1 MERNP
6 DVVIEEIR
14 KNPEK
19 HVHEMN
25 ALLVC
30 ASFNGAI
37 NTAVLTAHSEYL
49 NLGTNGGIRCDVI
62 LGPCSCGAWHR
73 KEDARTRK
81 LLEKYGL
88 NVI

>member
-1 MERNP
+1 MERTA
-6 DVVIEEIR
+6 DTVIEEIK

-19 HVHEMN
+19 HIHEMN

-49 NLGTNGGIRCDVI
+49 DLGTNGGVKCDVI
-62 LGPCSCGAWHR
+62 LGPCSCGAWHM
-73 KEDARTRK
+73 KEEKRTQ
-81 LLEKYGL
+81 LLLKKYGL
-88 NVI
+88 NLP